1 MIVLARGAGFSASP
15 VGLAAIAIATVC
27 WSAGSV
33 LSVHRLRLATGSA
46 GFASEMLCGG
56 LLLLIVSRLLGE
68 SFHWPPPLLAAA
80 AWAYLVV
87 FGSLIAFTAYMIL
100 LSRTHTA
107 LAASYAFVNPII
119 ALLLGIGL
127 GSETVTLREW
137 LAAGIV
143 VLGVILLLV
152 ARHPDRAESH

>member
-1 MIVLARGAGFSASP
+1 M
-15 VGLAAIAIATVC
+15 
-27 WSAGSV
+27 
-33 LSVHRLRLATGSA
+33 
-46 GFASEMLCGG
+46 M
-56 LLLLIVSRLLGE
+56 
-68 SFHWPPPLLAAA
+68 
-80 AWAYLVV
+80 
-87 FGSLIAFTAYMIL
+87 L
-100 LSRTHTA
+100 LSRTQSA